1 MTSFDY
7 LQGLVTPN
15 VRAALTYVH
24 DRMKAGL
31 SQEQYAYRWPHTLR
45 VADIAARIAGESDLD
60 SEALILGGVLHDVG
74 YVHCKTQEDFADHG
88 LLSAKI
94 AEEFLAGLSISRE
107 QLDSICYGI
116 RIHTLPPEQ
125 HPRPAAVLEQSIGDA
140 DNIDR
145 FDVYRIYL
153 FLSYDNP
160 EKLSPKELAALA
172 GSKAE
177 KLAAFRRWKF
187 ATPAAQAMWE
197 SRMAFHEE
205 FYHRLAAQMEATCA
219 WEALL

>member
-7 LQGLVTPN
+7 LQKVATPN
-15 VRAALTYVH
+15 VRAALAYVH
-24 DRMKAGL
+24 GRMEAEL
-31 SQEQYAYRWPHTLR
+31 SSEQYAYRWPHTLR
-45 VADIAARIAGESDLD
+45 VADIAARIALESGLD
-60 SEALILGGVLHDVG
+60 SEALILGGVLHDIG
-74 YVHCKTQEDFADHG
+74 YVRCKTQEDYEDHG
-88 LLSAKI
+88 LLSAEI
-94 AEEFLAGLSISRE
+94 GAEFLAGLSVSKE
-107 QLDSICYGI
+107 QRDSICYGI
-116 RIHTLPPEQ
+116 RIHTLPPEK
-125 HPRPAAVLEQSIGDA
+125 HPRPATVLEQSIGDA

-145 FDVYRIYL
+145 FDAYRIYL
-153 FLSYDNP
+153 FLSYENP

-172 GSKAE
+172 ENMAD

-205 FYHRLAAQMEATCA
+205 FYRRLAAQMEITCA